1 MNGLITRKRIILGF
15 EFLFNFIL
23 PWAFYRLTK
32 SHVGEIHAIMASA
45 IPPTVWSLAQFIRSR
60 RIDAISVLVLTGIGL
75 SLLGFSIG
83 GSPKLLLMRE
93 SLVTG
98 LIGVAFIGSAI
109 IGKPLIHVLARAS
122 LKRQSS
128 EDSADFETYRN
139 QPGFLRVMNV
149 MTVVWGAG
157 FVLET
162 TIRSALV
169 FSLPIGK
176 FLIIGPLVGYG
187 VIGILILWTF
197 IYGRFAEKRGLL

>member
-109 IGKPLIHVLARAS
+109 NHRETGLRLRYTRNPGLGMGAS
-122 LKRQSS
+122 
-128 EDSADFETYRN
+128 DADQRD
-139 QPGFLRVMNV
+139 
-149 MTVVWGAG
+149 
-157 FVLET
+157 
-162 TIRSALV
+162 
-169 FSLPIGK
+169 
-176 FLIIGPLVGYG
+176 
-187 VIGILILWTF
+187 
-197 IYGRFAEKRGLL
+197 